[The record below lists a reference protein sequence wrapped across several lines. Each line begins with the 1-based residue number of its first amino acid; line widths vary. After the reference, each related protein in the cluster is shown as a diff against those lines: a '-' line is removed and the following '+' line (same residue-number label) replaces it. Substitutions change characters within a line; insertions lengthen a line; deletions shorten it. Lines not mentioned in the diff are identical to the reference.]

1 MATVTAERERGQLIL
16 IGALALAVSLV
27 AIALVLN
34 SAIYTHNLASRYDS
48 PGDDAST
55 FSRDAVIGAGGAIDY
70 ANERYADHGYPT
82 VLDKYKTGLTDVE
95 NGFAGDVGVNGR
107 IARVQHVT
115 GSTERGVYIA
125 DKEPGGSTF
134 EANTTSGLLGANTD
148 WTVAPNVRARQY
160 HMRIDASTLNDLT
173 SGDAQDFLEDLTAS
187 NEGFTVEFD
196 DGSDEWRVIVY
207 DDGGVNV
214 MVHRVDSTIFETCT
228 TTSADAVIQFTDAE
242 INGDRCEPLSFVEDL
257 SGLYTVRYYNGDLAG
272 GSYELTADRTIDGI
286 SNSDGPFT
294 DVVDDLNYGNHCDGP
309 TYNGASSGNY
319 PMVSPVIF
327 QSTVDLTYDG
337 PDVTYRTKRDV
348 APEMPGDDLVS
359 PRVTSFDVTD
369 NDGLSADFTVDWSV
383 ADPDSNLSSVDF
395 ELVDKSDSS
404 VDDTDTISISGET
417 ASAAGTRSASL
428 TSSDVDTYI
437 VKITVTDTS
446 GNSRT
451 SVQTHVSDGDGSGDG
466 SCPE

>member
-1 MATVTAERERGQLIL
+1 MATVTAEHERGQLIL

-70 ANERYADHGYPT
+70 ANHRYADQGYST
-82 VLDKYKTGLTDVE
+82 ILDKYKTGLNDVE
-95 NGFAGDVGVNGR
+95 KGFAGDVGVNGR
-107 IARVQHVT
+107 IARIQHVS
-115 GSTERGVYIA
+115 GSSERGVYVA

-134 EANTTSGLLGANTD
+134 EAATPSGLLGENTD
-148 WTVAPNVRARQY
+148 WTVAPNVRARQF
-160 HMRIDASTLNDLT
+160 HVRVDNSTLNDLT
-173 SGDAQDFLEDLTAS
+173 SVDAEDYIEDLTAT
-187 NEGFTVEFD
+187 NEGFTVEFA

-214 MVHRVDSTIFETCT
+214 MVHRVNSLKFETCT
-228 TTSADAVIQFTDAE
+228 TTSTEATIEFTDAE

-257 SGLYTVRYYNGDLAG
+257 SGLYTVRYYNSDFAG
-272 GSYELTADRTIDGI
+272 GSYQLTADRTIDGL

-319 PMVSPVIF
+319 PMVAPVIF
-327 QSTVDLTYDG
+327 QSTVEMTYDG
-337 PDVTYRTKRDV
+337 PDITYSRQEDV
-348 APEMPGDDLVS
+348 APELPGNDLVT
-359 PRVTSFDVTD
+359 PRVTSFDVDEADTEAG
-369 NDGLSADFTVDWSV
+369 DGEFTVSWS
-383 ADPDSNLSSVDF
+383 ATDPNSDAVDTIIEIVEPDGETKTFYSPGSSPATLD
-395 ELVDKSDSS
+395 
-404 VDDTDTISISGET
+404 VDDELGVYNITLTVDDGPDDTAI
-417 ASAAGTRSASL
+417 
-428 TSSDVDTYI
+428 D
-437 VKITVTDTS
+437 

-451 SVQTHVSDGDGSGDG
+451 VFQRHDDDGDETG
-466 SCPE
+466 CPP